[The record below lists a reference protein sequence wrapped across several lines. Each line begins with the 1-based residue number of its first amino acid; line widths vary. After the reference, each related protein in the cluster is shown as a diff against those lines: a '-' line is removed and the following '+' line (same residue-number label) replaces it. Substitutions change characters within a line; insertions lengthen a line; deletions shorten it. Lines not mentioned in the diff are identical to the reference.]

1 MSRSRH
7 VVTTLLTRAARRAL
21 VPIVLTATLA
31 AIVYTIATGGAYEP
45 VLGGSAMG
53 LLFGLTALELAI
65 GRWRPRLRLLPRDAL
80 FFGLGGLL
88 DALGGML
95 AAQLALLLGAE
106 GFGPIGALPLVLS
119 GPLALVVADGVSY
132 AIHRASHERPL
143 LWRMHAL
150 HHYPRE
156 LYTMMSTVNAP
167 ALVLLFRA
175 LPVLA
180 LVACGFPPAA
190 IFVYGMVDSAFGL
203 SSHTGVDTH
212 NPWLSR
218 HFNTPEV
225 HRIHHSADPSHAGNH
240 SLLLTLWDRV
250 FGTYVAPRPGVVPA
264 PGLHA
269 PETMP
274 RSWPGLLLMLR
285 AG

>member
-1 MSRSRH
+1 MPLALL
-7 VVTTLLTRAARRAL
+7 VTLLF
-21 VPIVLTATLA
+21 IVHTVATDA
-31 AIVYTIATGGAYEP
+31 PQEP
-45 VLGGSAMG
+45 VLGAAAMG
-53 LLFGLTALELAI
+53 FIIGLTALELLI
-65 GRWRPRLRLLPRDAL
+65 GRWRPRLRGLPRDAI

-88 DALGGML
+88 DALAGML
-95 AAQLALLLGAE
+95 AAQLALLLGAS
-106 GFGPIGALPLVLS
+106 GFGPIGALPLFIS
-119 GPLALVVADGVSY
+119 APLGLVVADGVTY

-167 ALVLLFRA
+167 ALVLFFRA

-180 LVACGFPPAA
+180 LVACGFPPAV
-190 IFVYGMVDSAFGL
+190 IFVYGMVDTALGL
-203 SSHTGVDTH
+203 SSHTGVDTY

-225 HRIHHSADPSHAGNH
+225 HRIHHSADPSHCGNH
-240 SLLLTLWDRV
+240 SLLLTFWDRV
-250 FGTYVAPRPGVVPA
+250 FGTYIAPRPDAVPT

-274 RSWPGLLLMLR
+274 RTWPGLLLLLR
-285 AG
+285 PRR